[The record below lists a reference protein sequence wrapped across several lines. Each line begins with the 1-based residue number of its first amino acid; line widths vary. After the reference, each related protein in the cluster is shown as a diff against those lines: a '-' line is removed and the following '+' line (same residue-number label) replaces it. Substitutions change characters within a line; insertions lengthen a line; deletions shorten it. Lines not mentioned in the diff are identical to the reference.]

1 MKAFNR
7 KLIEEFRSS
16 GGKLSGQ
23 LAKSRVLLL
32 TTTGAKSGEPRTV
45 VVGYGQDG
53 NRYVVIASGNGAVDH
68 PFWYR
73 NLLAKPEA
81 TVEVGP
87 RTFTARPRTAS
98 PAERERFKPLVPYI
112 ESQQRLTDREIPIVV
127 LEPIAD

>member
-7 KLIEEFRSS
+7 KVIEEFRSS

-23 LAKSRVLLL
+23 LAKSKVLLL
-32 TTTGAKSGEPRTV
+32 TATGARSGEPRTV

-53 NRYVVIASGNGAVDH
+53 NRYVVIASDNGAVDH

-87 RTFTARPRTAS
+87 REFKARPRTAS
-98 PAERERFKPLVPYI
+98 SAERDRLKAVVPYI
-112 ESQQRLTDREIPIVV
+112 ESQQELTSREIPIVV